1 MADFNKS
8 ANALFLE
15 HYGDLLRQGYPPS
28 EARRRAHDDWIGSL
42 DEFNGLTV
50 DDLAQHLMR
59 RVDEEG
65 RRLHAES
72 FTKHVDRISVLK
84 GLRLALIDL
93 LDWRPN
99 NE

>member
-15 HYGDLLRQGYPPS
+15 HYGDLLRQGFTPS
-28 EARRRAHDDWIGSL
+28 EARRRAHDDWFRSL
-42 DEFNGLTV
+42 DDFNGLTV
-50 DDLAQHLMR
+50 DDLAHHLMA